1 MQLIKRKE
9 EILSNLETKKKK
21 LLILLV
27 EGFLI
32 LKGNV
37 ILKMYLIICN
47 SIKVLLWK

>member
-9 EILSNLETKKKK
+9 DILSNLEKKKK